1 MQYTVIQNIK
11 IPIINNEF
19 ENYDNVKFI
28 GPEYSFNEINDFLT
42 SLEMAQNNQEQ
53 DKNQKQVNNVKST
66 LNKINASGY
75 KLFNKYLNREK
86 NLHEEQKIL
95 EIAKKKQTFNELN
108 KKYKLCL
115 DEKTGN
121 FRFYELKLKTNT
133 IKIDNS
139 KKMILE
145 NNSYE
150 YKIQEILTKLKINLN
165 LKTFL
170 PLNDF
175 SAKFSPFLIKVNNI
189 LKPFNKEI
197 KIEKFRDF
205 FLMVILNENELIN
218 RMQDFKISD
227 HANSLLSND
236 IYKFEKEIVDIFET
250 YKYITIYNSKIKES
264 IIELALLNIENEID
278 KNSIKTKL
286 NKLFSVLKLDFVEN
300 SVDLQRI

>member
-1 MQYTVIQNIK
+1 
-11 IPIINNEF
+11 
-19 ENYDNVKFI
+19 
-28 GPEYSFNEINDFLT
+28 
-42 SLEMAQNNQEQ
+42 
-53 DKNQKQVNNVKST
+53 
-66 LNKINASGY
+66 
-75 KLFNKYLNREK
+75 
-86 NLHEEQKIL
+86 
-95 EIAKKKQTFNELN
+95 
-108 KKYKLCL
+108 
-115 DEKTGN
+115 
-121 FRFYELKLKTNT
+121 
-133 IKIDNS
+133 
-139 KKMILE
+139 MILE

-205 FLMVILNENELIN
+205 FLMVILEKDDLIN

-236 IYKFEKEIVDIFET
+236 IYKFEKEIVDIFNEHQ
-250 YKYITIYNSKIKES
+250 YITTYHLKIKES
-264 IIELALLNIENEID
+264 IIELALLNRENEID
-278 KNSIKTKL
+278 KNSIQKEL
-286 NKLFSVLKLDFVEN
+286 NTLFPVLKLDFVEN